1 MVPLP
6 KARFRCE
13 AFDDSDVLLWWMA
26 VDGPPVETVDR
37 WYATLDAGE
46 RTRADRFYFRADRE
60 TYIAAHALT
69 CALLAHVDRLPAEA
83 WRFITAPGGR
93 PEIAPDLN
101 RSRLRFSL
109 SHTRGL
115 VACAVGIDHDLGVD
129 VEAAQDRIANELDLA
144 ARFFAP
150 GEVAL
155 LRGAAED
162 QRRDAFLRIWTLKEA
177 YIKATGQGLAC
188 PLDSFAFSLDP
199 ISLHIEGADADVSQS
214 WQFVQFCATSRHV
227 IALAARQAP
236 VPLRLTRRA
245 VALGALGVDD

>member
-1 MVPLP
+1 MVPLRE
-6 KARFRCE
+6 ARVRCE

-26 VDGPPVETVDR
+26 VDGPPAETVDR
-37 WYATLDAGE
+37 WCATLDEGE
-46 RTRADRFYFRADRE
+46 RTRADRFHFRADRE

-69 CALLAHVDRLPAEA
+69 RALLAEVDTLPAEA
-83 WRFITAPGGR
+83 WRFITTPTGR
-93 PEIAPDLN
+93 PEIAPDLD

-115 VACAVGIDHDLGVD
+115 VACAVGVDHDLGVD

-150 GEVAL
+150 SEVVL
-155 LRGAAED
+155 LRGTAED

-188 PLDSFAFSLDP
+188 PLNSFAFSLDP
-199 ISLHIEGADADVSQS
+199 IKLQVDGVDADASRS
-214 WQFVQFCATSRHV
+214 WQFVQFDATTRHV
-227 IALAARQAP
+227 IALAVRHAP
-236 VPLRLTRRA
+236 APLRVARRA
-245 VALGALGVDD
+245 MTVAELCG